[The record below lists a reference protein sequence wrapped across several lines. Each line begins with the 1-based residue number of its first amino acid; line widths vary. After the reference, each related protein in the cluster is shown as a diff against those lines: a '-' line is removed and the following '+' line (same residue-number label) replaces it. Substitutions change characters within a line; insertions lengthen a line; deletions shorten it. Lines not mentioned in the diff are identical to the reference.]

1 MQITRRIVSAALLAL
16 IFSCS
21 GTIDSEEQGGTS
33 GNGQGGEGSVTE
45 LSSGYLQQMVAMQFT
60 SVGCVN
66 CPVLALSIKNIQK
79 NMPGIIIPVAFHLDY
94 EITDPMTLSINK
106 KFYDKVDLIRDGSPG
121 LPMFALNFR
130 QSSKHIINEY
140 AKIESEIEY
149 QAAKYPAVCGVAIDT
164 EYAPA
169 SHTVAVKA
177 RFKSDVA
184 ASYRYHIFLI
194 EDGISYVQAGDET
207 GDYVH
212 DNVLRAMT
220 GDDVRG
226 ARLNSGNALE
236 VDKEY
241 VVEKTLTV
249 AGEWNADNLKVM
261 AAMLKEDSSTEWGS
275 YNANVCKAG
284 TSVDYLYVEKD
295 E

>member
-1 MQITRRIVSAALLAL
+1 MQITRRIFSAALLAL
-16 IFSCS
+16 LFSCS
-21 GTIDSEEQGGTS
+21 GTIDSDDQGGTS
-33 GNGQGGEGSVTE
+33 DNGQGGGDAVTE
-45 LSSGYLQQMVAMQFT
+45 LASGYRQQMVAMQFT

-66 CPVLALSIKNIQK
+66 CPALALSIKNIQK
-79 NMPGIIIPVAFHLDY
+79 NLPGTIIPVAFHLDY
-94 EITDPMTLSINK
+94 EISDPMTLSINK

-164 EYAPA
+164 EYNPE
-169 SHTVAVKA
+169 SRTIAVKA
-177 RFKSDVA
+177 HFKSDVA

-194 EDGISYVQAGDET
+194 EDGIAYMQASET

-241 VVEKTLTV
+241 VVEKTLNV
-249 AGEWNADNLKVM
+249 AGEWKEDNLKVM
-261 AAMLKEDSSTEWGS
+261 VAMLKEDSASEWGA

-284 TSVDYLYVEKD
+284 TSVNYLYVEKD